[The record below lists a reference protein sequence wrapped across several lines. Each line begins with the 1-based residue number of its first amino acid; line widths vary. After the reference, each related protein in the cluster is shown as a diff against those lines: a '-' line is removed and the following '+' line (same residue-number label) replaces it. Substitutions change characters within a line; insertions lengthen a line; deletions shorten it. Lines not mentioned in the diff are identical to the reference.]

1 MCQLAYFNQRW
12 TVLQMAEKIYLGS
25 TCLPKQLQF
34 LIFYHILGLCSMYGY
49 SVQFSSVES
58 LSRVGLSANP

>member
-34 LIFYHILGLCSMYGY
+34 LIFYLILGVCCKYGS
-49 SVQFSSVES
+49 SVQFS
-58 LSRVGLSANP
+58 